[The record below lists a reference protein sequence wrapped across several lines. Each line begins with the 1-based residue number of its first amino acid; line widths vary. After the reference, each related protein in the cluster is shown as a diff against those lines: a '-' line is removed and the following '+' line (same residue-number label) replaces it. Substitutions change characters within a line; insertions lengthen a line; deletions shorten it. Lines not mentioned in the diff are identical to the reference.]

1 MLSEPELEKIE
12 EKALYQ
18 RRIHV
23 LGDESP
29 IGDKIFSLLEN
40 TYKSYMMLY
49 PLKTKKVAGFT
60 RKQGENIQI
69 FINTSFNT
77 SFQIFAGAHELYHL
91 IDLKEKYEDGFIVC
105 NNYDISENIDDK
117 FRNLVELKA
126 NYFSAAFLLP
136 ASVIRNRFKTFNESK
151 LYFEE
156 NMIIEIIKLQYEYE
170 VPFKTVLKRLK
181 ELKLVSAYGFNKLLE
196 YNENLTDYCKM
207 MDDTIFRRIN
217 ELESPS
223 YRKYHSLNVPK
234 MAYDIYRNGLISFDK
249 LESKL
254 SQYDKKISDF
264 NLQRPE
270 ITSIDI
276 DFSSFG
282 TGDVVDDED

>member
-1 MLSEPELEKIE
+1 MLSDPELEKIE

-29 IGDKIFSLLEN
+29 IGNKIFNLIEN

-77 SFQIFAGAHELYHL
+77 SFQIFAAAHELYHL
-91 IDLKEKYEDGFIVC
+91 IDFEENNTDEFIVC
-105 NNYDISENIDDK
+105 NNQDISENIDDK
-117 FRNLVELKA
+117 NKNIVELKA

-136 ASVIRNRFKTFNESK
+136 ASVIRNRFETFKKSD

-181 ELKLVSAYGFNKLLE
+181 ELKLVGDNKFNKLLE
-196 YNENLTDYCKM
+196 INDNLTYYCKM
-207 MDDTIFRRIN
+207 MDDAIFKRIN

-254 SQYDKKISDF
+254 NQYDKNISDF

-270 ITSIDI
+270 ITPIDI

-282 TGDVVDDED
+282 TGDVADDED

>member
-1 MLSEPELEKIE
+1 MLSESELEKIE

-18 RRIHV
+18 RRIHII
-23 LGDESP
+23 GDESP

-60 RKQGENIQI
+60 RKQGENIQT

-77 SFQIFAGAHELYHL
+77 SFQIFAAAHELYHL
-91 IDLKEKYEDGFIVC
+91 IDLKENNEDEFIVC
-105 NNYDISENIDDK
+105 NNHDISENIDDK

-136 ASVIRNRFKTFNESK
+136 AGVIRNRFKTLNESR

-181 ELKLVSAYGFNKLLE
+181 ELKLVTVNEFNKLLE
-196 YNENLTDYCKM
+196 FNENLTDYC
-207 MDDTIFRRIN
+207 
-217 ELESPS
+217 
-223 YRKYHSLNVPK
+223 
-234 MAYDIYRNGLISFDK
+234 
-249 LESKL
+249 
-254 SQYDKKISDF
+254 
-264 NLQRPE
+264 
-270 ITSIDI
+270 
-276 DFSSFG
+276 
-282 TGDVVDDED
+282 